1 MKLAVLAGALA
12 LAAVAQ
18 AKEPMKL
25 TPEALNADAS
35 LSGPSVRGAAVS
47 PDGKLVTILK
57 GRPDDARQ
65 LDLWAYDIATGKAR
79 MLVSSTDLVGEKTE
93 LSAEEKNR
101 RERQRIYDYGI
112 IDYQWD
118 QQAKQ
123 ILFPLGGDVFVY
135 DLAAAKA
142 TRVTKTDAFETD
154 AKFSEKGGY
163 VSYVR
168 GDELYVYDL
177 AAGKERKIT
186 SGAGGTIRNAV
197 AEFVAQEELS
207 RDTGYWWS
215 PDDSKIAFTQI
226 DESPV
231 PVVDRLEISADK
243 VETVAERY
251 PFAGADNVTIKL
263 AVTTPKGGKPV
274 WIDLGKN
281 TDIYLARVYWSADS
295 SKLYVVRLS
304 RDQKTLDFLEANP
317 ATGATKDLFTETS
330 KTWIN
335 LSADGFKA
343 LHSGGFIWSSER
355 SGFRQLYR
363 YAADGALVGAVTSGP
378 GLVDSLDCVDE
389 ETGLIYYGG
398 WRTSPIERH
407 LFSVPLAGGE
417 PTQLT
422 TQPGWH
428 EAEYAKNCKTAIR
441 RFSSDN
447 QPPQEAVYDASGKQQ
462 FWLNENKVE
471 GDHPYAPYMA
481 SHLPWAY
488 GQLNAA
494 DGTPLDYKI
503 LKPKTRRGEKLP
515 AIILVY
521 GGPHAQM
528 VRNVWGDLLAQMLAD
543 NGYVVFRLDN
553 RGANNRGKAF
563 EDTLYRSMG
572 TTEVEDQAV
581 GAKFLKS
588 LPYVDGKRIGVHGWS
603 YGGYMTLRMLT
614 ATPDLY
620 AAGAAG
626 APVTDWSLYDTAYT
640 ERYMGK
646 PQDEKDAYAR
656 GSAFADLD
664 KLKAHLLVL
673 HGMADDNVIFMN
685 SVKLMSALQK
695 AGKEFELMTYP
706 GEKHGFRA
714 TADKIHRDR
723 MILDFFN
730 RHLKGEGD

>member
-263 AVTTPKGGKPV
+263 AVTTP
-274 WIDLGKN
+274 
-281 TDIYLARVYWSADS
+281 
-295 SKLYVVRLS
+295 
-304 RDQKTLDFLEANP
+304 
-317 ATGATKDLFTETS
+317 
-330 KTWIN
+330 
-335 LSADGFKA
+335 
-343 LHSGGFIWSSER
+343 
-355 SGFRQLYR
+355 
-363 YAADGALVGAVTSGP
+363 
-378 GLVDSLDCVDE
+378 
-389 ETGLIYYGG
+389 
-398 WRTSPIERH
+398 
-407 LFSVPLAGGE
+407 
-417 PTQLT
+417 
-422 TQPGWH
+422 
-428 EAEYAKNCKTAIR
+428 
-441 RFSSDN
+441 
-447 QPPQEAVYDASGKQQ
+447 
-462 FWLNENKVE
+462 
-471 GDHPYAPYMA
+471 
-481 SHLPWAY
+481 
-488 GQLNAA
+488 
-494 DGTPLDYKI
+494 
-503 LKPKTRRGEKLP
+503 
-515 AIILVY
+515 
-521 GGPHAQM
+521 
-528 VRNVWGDLLAQMLAD
+528 
-543 NGYVVFRLDN
+543 
-553 RGANNRGKAF
+553 
-563 EDTLYRSMG
+563 
-572 TTEVEDQAV
+572 
-581 GAKFLKS
+581 
-588 LPYVDGKRIGVHGWS
+588 
-603 YGGYMTLRMLT
+603 
-614 ATPDLY
+614 
-620 AAGAAG
+620 
-626 APVTDWSLYDTAYT
+626 
-640 ERYMGK
+640 
-646 PQDEKDAYAR
+646 
-656 GSAFADLD
+656 
-664 KLKAHLLVL
+664 
-673 HGMADDNVIFMN
+673 
-685 SVKLMSALQK
+685 
-695 AGKEFELMTYP
+695 
-706 GEKHGFRA
+706 
-714 TADKIHRDR
+714 
-723 MILDFFN
+723 
-730 RHLKGEGD
+730 